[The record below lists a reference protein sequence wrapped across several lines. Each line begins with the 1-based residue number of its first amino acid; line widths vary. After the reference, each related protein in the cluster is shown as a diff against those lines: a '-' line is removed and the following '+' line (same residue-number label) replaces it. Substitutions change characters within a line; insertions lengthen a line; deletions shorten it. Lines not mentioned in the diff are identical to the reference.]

1 MQHASILVLT
11 QLPDIE
17 SARKLAQ
24 ALLASRL
31 AACVNIG
38 ATIESMYHW
47 QGAVEKAAETPV
59 AIKTRAELYPA
70 LETLV
75 RAHHPYEL
83 PEIIAVPITGGL
95 PQYLDW
101 IAAETE
107 PGRG

>member
-1 MQHASILVLT
+1 LQHPSILVLT

-24 ALLASRL
+24 ALLTRRL

-47 QGAVEKAAETPV
+47 QGAIEMAAETPV
-59 AIKTRAELYPA
+59 AIKTRADLYPA
-70 LETLV
+70 VESLV
-75 RAHHPYEL
+75 RTHHPYEL

-101 IAAETE
+101 IAAETQL
-107 PGRG
+107 GRE